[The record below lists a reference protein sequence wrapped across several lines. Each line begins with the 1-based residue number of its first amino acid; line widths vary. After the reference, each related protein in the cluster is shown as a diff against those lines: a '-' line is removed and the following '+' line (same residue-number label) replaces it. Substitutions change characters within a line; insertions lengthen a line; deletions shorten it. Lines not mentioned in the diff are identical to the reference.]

1 MIIQL
6 LTEEGIR
13 NLQESILALVIKG
26 DGFADVVA
34 KVKEQTD
41 ALGQTNIWSLDESIW
56 DPKRKKTGMSR
67 EKAESKE
74 NYYSFRRSEY
84 KKTTIVRAKKG

>member
-41 ALGQTNIWSLDESIW
+41 ALGREICKQIFESLDESIYQ
-56 DPKRKKTGMSR
+56 DPKRKKD
-67 EKAESKE
+67 
-74 NYYSFRRSEY
+74 
-84 KKTTIVRAKKG
+84 